1 MEVILEILEQYVV
14 VITAAFVVA
23 VVQAVKSLIPEELQK
38 KVSTC
43 RSGILGLGFNIVV
56 ANFVVTPLV

>member
-38 KVSTC
+38 Y
-43 RSGILGLGFNIVV
+43 LP
-56 ANFVVTPLV
+56 AAAHYLV